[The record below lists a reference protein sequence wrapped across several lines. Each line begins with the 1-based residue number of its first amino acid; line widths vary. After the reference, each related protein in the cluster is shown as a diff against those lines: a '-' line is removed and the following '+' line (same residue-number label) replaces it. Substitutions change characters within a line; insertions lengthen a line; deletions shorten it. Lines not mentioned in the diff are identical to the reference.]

1 MQAAAWSSMLPGRT
15 ESVGLQQHGRC
26 RHPGNDA
33 YFTGLPVSA
42 AGCFVLRG
50 CGIRRAAS
58 VAAEALVRAASVAA
72 DALTEAAAGGTG
84 LTASVAAEAWL
95 DADADAGGGL
105 TASVAA
111 EACTLASDCASAAPA
126 NSEAANISI
135 AFVIIFPFR
144 HVKVR

>member
-50 CGIRRAAS
+50 CGIRRGAS
-58 VAAEALVRAASVAA
+58 VAAEAL
-72 DALTEAAAGGTG
+72 TEAAAG

-111 EACTLASDCASAAPA
+111 EACTLAPDCASAAPA
-126 NSEAANISI
+126 SREAANISI
-135 AFVIIFPFR
+135 PFVIIFPFPSC
-144 HVKVR
+144 